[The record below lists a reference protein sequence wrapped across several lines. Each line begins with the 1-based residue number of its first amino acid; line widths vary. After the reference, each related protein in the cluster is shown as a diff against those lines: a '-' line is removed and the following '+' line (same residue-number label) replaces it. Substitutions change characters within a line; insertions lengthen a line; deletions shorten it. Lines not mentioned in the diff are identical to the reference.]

1 MEENTNN
8 RGFMIPKSF
17 LSQLGEYTQGYLL
30 VVCNERGDLY
40 VHEAFD
46 NPVIKIGLIKFAD
59 LHVTASIDHMQ
70 NTALLVEEEN
80 EFIEIERANRD
91 AEDDDEDEDEDDDE
105 EGENNF
111 S

>member
-1 MEENTNN
+1 MEENSNN

-17 LSQLGEYTQGYLL
+17 LSQLGEYTQGYML

-40 VHEAFD
+40 VHESFD

-80 EFIEIERANRD
+80 AFIEIEGGND
-91 AEDDDEDEDEDDDE
+91 EEEDDDDDDDEDDE
-105 EGENNF
+105 EGENKF

>member
-1 MEENTNN
+1 MDDNSKN

-17 LSQLGEYTQGYLL
+17 LAQLGEYTQGYML

-40 VHEAFD
+40 VHEAYD
-46 NPVIKIGLIKFAD
+46 NPVIKIGLVKFAD

-80 EFIEIERANRD
+80 AYIEIEN
-91 AEDDDEDEDEDDDE
+91 AEEDEENNDE
-105 EGENNF
+105 ENDLDGEQDDFN
-111 S
+111 

>member
-17 LSQLGEYTQGYLL
+17 LAQLGEYTQGYML
-30 VVCNERGDLY
+30 VVCNERGELY
-40 VHEAFD
+40 VHESFD

-80 EFIEIERANRD
+80 AFIEIENGN
-91 AEDDDEDEDEDDDE
+91 DDDEDDDDDDDE
-105 EGENNF
+105 EENNF